1 MAILAVLL
9 LLPLGAFA
17 EEVSPFSEKRPVPRF
32 LAPGVSFSWSETV
45 FFGPA
50 ASMPPPPRES
60 SRQMPISTQDLSLL
74 ATSAPVVA
82 LVPLEGGGSFSVV
95 GPLARRGAFLL
106 PLGPVAFEAPPS
118 SHLPRPDF
126 PDLTQTD
133 RSLGLPLGGW
143 VHCGPVAAADVLL
156 SLDLVD
162 DGAKTARL
170 LGSRPFMDTRF
181 LSGGTSPWRFLSGL
195 DAFFDERALSGVV
208 LEYQGWPSREWRHGF
223 VPSPCWNDI
232 ALALASGGGAVLQV
246 GWYVEERGQW
256 RRRSG
261 HWVALAGYDGETWF
275 VADPGPWA
283 GKTPALQSVRFAP
296 VAEGVI
302 LVAEGNRME
311 GRAYREVLS
320 GLARP
325 RRGER
330 AVAEGVV
337 LLWRLPQNAAS
348 LRFLVEP
355 KGSRIPPG
363 AFALKALPPPAS
375 MEPCPSAETEKK
387 GRSAPWR

>member
-9 LLPLGAFA
+9 LLPLGVFA
-17 EEVSPFSEKRPVPRF
+17 EEAPSFSEKRLPRP
-32 LAPGVSFSWSETV
+32 LASFAPLRWSETASLSSSAPI
-45 FFGPA
+45 FPA
-50 ASMPPPPRES
+50 GRES
-60 SRQMPISTQDLSLL
+60 RRPASVSTPDLSLL
-74 ATSAPVVA
+74 ATSAPVIA
-82 LVPLEGGGSFSVV
+82 LVPLEGGGSLAVV

-170 LGSRPFMDTRF
+170 LGSRAFMDTRF

-283 GKTPALQSVRFAP
+283 GKSPALQSVRFAP
-296 VAEGVI
+296 VAEGII

-337 LLWRLPQNAAS
+337 LLWRLSQERLPFGLLSDRRATAC
-348 LRFLVEP
+348 R
-355 KGSRIPPG
+355 PG
-363 AFALKALPPPAS
+363 CRRLLP
-375 MEPCPSAETEKK
+375 
-387 GRSAPWR
+387 